1 MSGLDDLT
9 LNRRNIKNAIRR
21 LQNSISDAEIDVN
34 VLETSLESISDL
46 FKEYDAVQFKI
57 EKLQL
62 KKKDADEAQL
72 AEESDKER
80 GEVETQYRAIVS
92 KIKSLLR
99 KNKSSASDS
108 INIKAPVLHGQES
121 LDCINL
127 KPLPLPIFTG
137 KYGEWFTFYESF
149 KCLVA
154 NNASISEIRKFHYL
168 RGCLKDEALRA
179 IESLSISGD
188 NYVNAIE
195 LLRKRF
201 ENKRLIV
208 QEHVSNILSM
218 SPILKSS
225 HIELRA
231 LIDTINNN
239 IAALE
244 VLDIKTDS

>member
-1 MSGLDDLT
+1 
-9 LNRRNIKNAIRR
+9 
-21 LQNSISDAEIDVN
+21 
-34 VLETSLESISDL
+34 
-46 FKEYDAVQFKI
+46 
-57 EKLQL
+57 
-62 KKKDADEAQL
+62 
-72 AEESDKER
+72 
-80 GEVETQYRAIVS
+80 
-92 KIKSLLR
+92 
-99 KNKSSASDS
+99 
-108 INIKAPVLHGQES
+108 

-127 KPLPLPIFTG
+127 KPLPLPTFTG

-154 NNASISEIRKFHYL
+154 NNANISEIRKFHYL
-168 RGCLKDEALRA
+168 RGCLKDEALCA

-195 LLRKRF
+195 LLRKRV

-225 HIELRA
+225 HIELRG

-239 IAALE
+239 IAALK
-244 VLDIKTDS
+244 VLDIKTDSWDALLVPIVLEKLDFMS